1 MLVSGF
7 CQDSTRVSL
16 RQARLL
22 LRCTQS
28 AYTWNRMKTKLA
40 AGIALAAAMAGAG
53 FAETMPK
60 LPGE

>member
-1 MLVSGF
+1 
-7 CQDSTRVSL
+7 
-16 RQARLL
+16 
-22 LRCTQS
+22 
-28 AYTWNRMKTKLA
+28 MKTKLA